1 MKVIPKEEM
10 EQGSPMWHD
19 ARRCKV
25 TGTKL
30 QKVMGTPYSRFEL
43 ACELIAEEGT
53 EQSDILRP
61 TAEMERGIAEEDFAI
76 KLFEKQT
83 GLKVEQV
90 GMCISDEHEWLT
102 LSPDGLIKDADGK
115 YSKAVEVKSP
125 KSKTVIK
132 YKLSNLVDAK
142 ELGLT
147 KAKQPFLGIPAE
159 YKWQCVDYFV
169 VNPDLRTLY
178 FVWYDERFIDGELK
192 LNIVELKWENE
203 LLQEAIHEVKTALEE
218 FRAKWVEWRALVL
231 PDNF

>member
-1 MKVIPKEEM
+1 MEVIKEL
-10 EQGSPMWHD
+10 EQGSPEWHD

-30 QKVMGTPYSRFEL
+30 KSVMGTPYARFEL

-61 TAEMERGIAEEDFAI
+61 TTEMERGTAEEEFAI

-83 GLKVEQV
+83 GKTVEQV
-90 GMCISDEHEWLT
+90 GMCISSEYEWLT
-102 LSPDGLIKDADGK
+102 LSPDGLIKKDGK
-115 YSKAVEVKSP
+115 YSEAIEVKSP
-125 KSKTVIK
+125 KSKTVIR
-132 YKLSNLVDAK
+132 YKLSNLVDHK

-147 KAKQPFLGIPAE
+147 PAKKPFLGVPAD
-159 YKWQCVDYFV
+159 YKWQCVDYFL

-203 LLQEAIHEVKTALEE
+203 ILQDAIHEARTALED
-218 FRAKWVEWRALVL
+218 FRKKWVKWRSLAL

>member
-1 MKVIPKEEM
+1 MEVIKEL
-10 EQGSPMWHD
+10 EQGSPEWHD

-30 QKVMGTPYSRFEL
+30 KNVMGTPYARFEL

-61 TAEMERGIAEEDFAI
+61 TTEMERGTAEEEFAI

-83 GLKVEQV
+83 GKTVEQV
-90 GMCISDEHEWLT
+90 GMCISSEYEWLT
-102 LSPDGLIKDADGK
+102 LSPDGLIKKDGK
-115 YSKAVEVKSP
+115 YSEAIEVKSP
-125 KSKTVIK
+125 KSKTVIR
-132 YKLSNLVDAK
+132 YKLSNLVDHK

-147 KAKQPFLGIPAE
+147 PAKKPFLGVPAD
-159 YKWQCVDYFV
+159 YKWQCVDYFL

-203 LLQEAIHEVKTALEE
+203 ILQDAIHEARTALED
-218 FRAKWVEWRALVL
+218 FRKKWVKWRSLAL